1 MGDKKLTKLK
11 VRGAS
16 DVEVKSVLRHDFKE
30 SVDQD
35 NFKVKFEGG
44 RAGTVDVG
52 KLYERLK
59 KMSSS
64 VKIESVVP
72 DDLTAKMD
80 RYKEDLQNMKKQKE
94 AVESNLQQ

>member
-1 MGDKKLTKLK
+1 MQKITNSTHHLGFLL
-11 VRGAS
+11 
-16 DVEVKSVLRHDFKE
+16 LE

-35 NFKVKFEGG
+35 NFKVKVDGSSLKVDVP
-44 RAGTVDVG
+44 GTVDVG

-72 DDLTAKMD
+72 VCAKCRD
-80 RYKEDLQNMKKQKE
+80 FN
-94 AVESNLQQ
+94 